1 MTSALSSYDKKIATT
16 MVSAIQ
22 QVLGA
27 IHSMNENPHPCS
39 LEAWRTGRWVELV
52 SGNVTSW
59 PPLHIQVTGA
69 RLTAILSLQDCPV
82 GSSKEMPAHG
92 LPCCDFGKHGSCVNQ
107 QRATHA
113 GSGKWLCV
121 LITHVCKG
129 HTWGTP

>member
-1 MTSALSSYDKKIATT
+1 

-27 IHSMNENPHPCS
+27 IHSMNENLHPCS

-52 SGNVTSW
+52 SRKCYQLAL
-59 PPLHIQVTGA
+59 PLHIQVTGA
-69 RLTAILSLQDCPV
+69 RLTAILSSGLPRGPKQ
-82 GSSKEMPAHG
+82 GEMPAHG
-92 LPCCDFGKHGSCVNQ
+92 LLAVTLQEAGSCVNQ

-121 LITHVCKG
+121 CVCARVCVRDILGAPMSTNSEK
-129 HTWGTP
+129 